1 VPEDVKDVLYSV
13 INEIGRDKIRMDV
26 TADIKT
32 SEKYFMD
39 IVDKCTSLMGS
50 KANDQT
56 LATLCEGLLH
66 FMLTASL
73 LPSERKVSLR
83 GADLD
88 IVIPSTRTLG
98 KNPDRSLVIQVVG
111 GDPVTKV
118 KQAESVQPHRENI
131 WFISAGK
138 LQTDRRNYHLSST
151 GLPYSRIISDISA
164 FLAEKGDRELKLL
177 HGQ

>member
-1 VPEDVKDVLYSV
+1 VPEDVKDMLYSV
-13 INEIGRDKIRMDV
+13 INEVGSEKIRMDV

-32 SEKYFMD
+32 SEKYFRD
-39 IVDKCTSLMGS
+39 IIYQCTGLLGS

-56 LATLCEGLLH
+56 LVTLCEGLLH

-73 LPSERKVSLR
+73 LPSERKVRMR

-111 GDPVTKV
+111 GDPVAKV

-131 WFISAGK
+131 WFISAGQ
-138 LQTDRRNYHLSST
+138 LQTDRRNYHLGST

-164 FLAEKGDRELKLL
+164 FLAEKGDRGLKLL
-177 HGQ
+177 QGQ